1 MSANT
6 PQKPNPSTQ
15 TSEAVLEALGVERAP
30 GLTEAEA
37 HERLERYGPNR
48 LVEFKPRSAWTI
60 LLEQF
65 KSIIVVLLLVAS
77 AVSFAFEDILEGV
90 AILFVILLTAAIGF
104 FTELRAV
111 RSMEALRK
119 LGQVTSRVRRGGQV
133 QEIDA
138 EKIVPGDI
146 LLLDGGDVVTA
157 DARLLEAA
165 KLQVNESSLTGESIP
180 VDKHVKP
187 VAADA
192 PIAERSNMVFKGTSI
207 TRGSGECV
215 VTSTGMDTELGRISA
230 LVQTAE
236 DETTPLERRLGQL
249 GQRLAR
255 LTIGIA
261 ALLFVLGLLN
271 GRDLVVM
278 IETAVALAVASIPEG
293 LPIVATIALAR
304 GMQRMAKRNA
314 LVNRLS
320 AVETLGAT
328 TVICTDKTG
337 TLTENKISVG
347 SVLLNSA
354 VIDLDE
360 QRHTEA
366 DPLLVDALRIG
377 VLCNNAAINHQTENG
392 GVGDPLELALLNA
405 GAQVDLHREKLLAGM
420 PEISEIAFDNDT
432 NMMATIHQADAGYYF
447 AVKGA
452 PEAVIDACHTVRVSP
467 DETEALDDVN
477 RHRWLERNAE
487 AGSRGLRMLAVAE
500 KRAADAEA
508 KPYEDLTLVALLG
521 LHDPAREDV
530 ARSLAACQQAGIRV
544 VMVTGDQPATARRIA
559 EAVGMTDG
567 SPVEAIHGSEL
578 EPPEKLTDAE
588 RRRLLDARIFARVSP
603 EQKLNI
609 IAVHQANGARVAMT
623 GDGVNDAPA
632 LKKADIGIAMGQRG
646 TQVARETA
654 DIVLKDDA
662 FSTIVAAV
670 REGRIIF
677 GNIRR
682 FVLYMLSCNIS
693 EILVVGL
700 ATLASAPLP
709 ILPLQIL
716 FLNLVT
722 DVFPALALSVG
733 EGDDSVMRRPP
744 RNPNEPILLRRHW
757 LELLGY
763 SLLIT
768 LSVLGVFA
776 WALFDQQL
784 DESMATTLAF
794 LVLAFAQL
802 WLVFN
807 MRDFRASPFL
817 NDVTRNP
824 WVWGALALCTLLL
837 LAAVYTPLRTVLK
850 LETLEPGMWLVVIA
864 ASLAPLVVGQIG
876 HEIARILAARKG

>member
-1 MSANT
+1 
-6 PQKPNPSTQ
+6 
-15 TSEAVLEALGVERAP
+15 
-30 GLTEAEA
+30 
-37 HERLERYGPNR
+37 
-48 LVEFKPRSAWTI
+48 
-60 LLEQF
+60 
-65 KSIIVVLLLVAS
+65 
-77 AVSFAFEDILEGV
+77 
-90 AILFVILLTAAIGF
+90 
-104 FTELRAV
+104 
-111 RSMEALRK
+111 
-119 LGQVTSRVRRGGQV
+119 
-133 QEIDA
+133 
-138 EKIVPGDI
+138 
-146 LLLDGGDVVTA
+146 
-157 DARLLEAA
+157 
-165 KLQVNESSLTGESIP
+165 
-180 VDKHVKP
+180 
-187 VAADA
+187 
-192 PIAERSNMVFKGTSI
+192 
-207 TRGSGECV
+207 
-215 VTSTGMDTELGRISA
+215 
-230 LVQTAE
+230 
-236 DETTPLERRLGQL
+236 
-249 GQRLAR
+249 
-255 LTIGIA
+255 
-261 ALLFVLGLLN
+261 
-271 GRDLVVM
+271 
-278 IETAVALAVASIPEG
+278 
-293 LPIVATIALAR
+293 
-304 GMQRMAKRNA
+304 
-314 LVNRLS
+314 
-320 AVETLGAT
+320 
-328 TVICTDKTG
+328 ICTDKTG

-347 SVLLNSA
+347 AVLLNSA
-354 VIDLDE
+354 VIDLDA
-360 QRHTEA
+360 QRATTA

-377 VLCNNAAINHQTENG
+377 GLCNNAVLNHQAENG

-405 GAQVDLHREKLLAGM
+405 GAQVDLRREQLLADM

-432 NMMATIHQADAGYYF
+432 NMMATIHRDGDGYYF

-452 PEAVIDACHTVRVSP
+452 PEAVIAACRSLRVSP
-467 DETEALDDVN
+467 DEIETLDEVN

-508 KPYEDLTLVALLG
+508 EPYADLTLVALLG

-530 ARSLAACQQAGIRV
+530 ARGLADCQQGGIRV
-544 VMVTGDQPATARRIA
+544 GMVTGVRRATARRIA

-567 SPVEAIHGSEL
+567 SPVEAVHGSEL
-578 EPPEKLTDAE
+578 EPPEQLTDAE

-682 FVLYMLSCNIS
+682 FVVYMLACNIS

-733 EGDDSVMRRPP
+733 EGDDSVMYRPP
-744 RNPNEPILLRRHW
+744 RDPSEPILLRRHW
-757 LELLGY
+757 LELAGY

-776 WALFDQQL
+776 WALLDQQL
-784 DESMATTLAF
+784 DARMATTLAF
-794 LVLAFAQL
+794 LVLALAQL
-802 WLVFN
+802 WMVFN

-824 WVWGALALCTLLL
+824 WVWGALALCSLLL
-837 LAAVYTPLRTVLK
+837 LAAVYTPLRTVMK
-850 LETLEPGMWLVVIA
+850 LETPEPGMWLVALA
-864 ASLAPLVVGQIG
+864 ASLVPLVVGQIG
-876 HEIARILAARKG
+876 HEVARILAARKE

>member
-1 MSANT
+1 MPEIKAQQH
-6 PQKPNPSTQ
+6 PPSTQ
-15 TSEAVLEALGVERAP
+15 TSAAVLDALGVERAP

-37 HERLERYGPNR
+37 HARRERFGPNR
-48 LVEFKPRSAWTI
+48 LVEFKPRSAWAI
-60 LLEQF
+60 LVEQF
-65 KSIIVVLLLVAS
+65 KSVIVLLLLVAS
-77 AVSFAFEDILEGV
+77 ALSFAFEDNLEGV
-90 AILFVILLTAAIGF
+90 AILIVILLTAAIGF

-133 QEIDA
+133 QEVDA
-138 EKIVPGDI
+138 EQIVPGDI

-180 VDKHVKP
+180 VDKHIKP
-187 VAADA
+187 IAADA
-192 PIAERSNMVFKGTSI
+192 PMAERSNMVFKGTAI

-249 GQRLAR
+249 GQRLAW
-255 LTIGIA
+255 LTITIA

-271 GRDLVVM
+271 GRDPIDM
-278 IETAVALAVASIPEG
+278 IETAIALAVASIPEG

-347 SVLLNSA
+347 AVLLNSA
-354 VIDLDE
+354 VIDLDA
-360 QRHTEA
+360 QRPTTA

-377 VLCNNAAINHQTENG
+377 VLCNNAVLNHQAENG

-405 GAQVDLHREKLLAGM
+405 GAQVDLRREQLLADM

-432 NMMATIHQADAGYYF
+432 NMMATIHRDGDGYYF

-452 PEAVIDACHTVRVSP
+452 PEAVIAACRSLRVSP
-467 DETEALDDVN
+467 DEIETLDEVN

-508 KPYEDLTLVALLG
+508 EPYADLTLVALLG

-530 ARSLAACQQAGIRV
+530 ARALADCQQAGIRV

-567 SPVEAIHGSEL
+567 SPVEAVHGSEL
-578 EPPEKLTDAE
+578 EPPEQLTDAE

-632 LKKADIGIAMGQRG
+632 LKKA
-646 TQVARETA
+646 
-654 DIVLKDDA
+654 
-662 FSTIVAAV
+662 
-670 REGRIIF
+670 
-677 GNIRR
+677 
-682 FVLYMLSCNIS
+682 
-693 EILVVGL
+693 
-700 ATLASAPLP
+700 
-709 ILPLQIL
+709 
-716 FLNLVT
+716 
-722 DVFPALALSVG
+722 
-733 EGDDSVMRRPP
+733 
-744 RNPNEPILLRRHW
+744 
-757 LELLGY
+757 
-763 SLLIT
+763 
-768 LSVLGVFA
+768 
-776 WALFDQQL
+776 
-784 DESMATTLAF
+784 
-794 LVLAFAQL
+794 
-802 WLVFN
+802 
-807 MRDFRASPFL
+807 
-817 NDVTRNP
+817 
-824 WVWGALALCTLLL
+824 
-837 LAAVYTPLRTVLK
+837 
-850 LETLEPGMWLVVIA
+850 
-864 ASLAPLVVGQIG
+864 
-876 HEIARILAARKG
+876 